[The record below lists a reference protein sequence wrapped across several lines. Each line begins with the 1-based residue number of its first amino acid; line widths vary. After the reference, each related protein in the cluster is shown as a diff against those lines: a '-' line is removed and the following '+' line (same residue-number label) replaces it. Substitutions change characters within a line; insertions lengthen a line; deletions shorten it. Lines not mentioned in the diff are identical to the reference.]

1 MVINATTPTLEN
13 ARHNH
18 RTSPAS
24 LKSHYSVPVNG
35 VRRSPNQRLSNLG
48 ESVPNFVP
56 NFVFCAMS
64 GCANRTRG
72 CVTTGRGQAALCSSV
87 EKVGINRRS
96 RHDLRPLP
104 EHRLVT
110 KQNQGKETKTKTRT
124 GNKDMQKKDHGQR
137 ESVLP
142 GFCITSASLC
152 LGLFAWIMNSRASI
166 GAAGRWGAQMKY
178 RGLGPHCP

>member
-1 MVINATTPTLEN
+1 M
-13 ARHNH
+13 
-18 RTSPAS
+18 
-24 LKSHYSVPVNG
+24 
-35 VRRSPNQRLSNLG
+35 G
-48 ESVPNFVP
+48 ERIGLP
-56 NFVFCAMS
+56 
-64 GCANRTRG
+64 
-72 CVTTGRGQAALCSSV
+72 TGRGQAALCSSV

-166 GAAGRWGAQMKY
+166 GAAGRWGAQVPSLVGKLRSCMFCGEVKKLKNKNY
-178 RGLGPHCP
+178 PKLIIIT